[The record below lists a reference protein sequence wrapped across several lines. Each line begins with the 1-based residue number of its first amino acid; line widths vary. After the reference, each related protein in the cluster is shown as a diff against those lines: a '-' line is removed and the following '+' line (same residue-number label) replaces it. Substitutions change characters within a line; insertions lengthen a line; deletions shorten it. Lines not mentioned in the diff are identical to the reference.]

1 MACFRAEAEGQA
13 ESVPHVNPIPSD
25 LCPSQT
31 SGALRMWPAT
41 KTILDVRP
49 CIDFFLLTSLELLDM
64 LSQLR
69 CKCPQVETPKP
80 KLEIRSYTQVPTSR
94 DPKTETRN
102 PKSLNPK
109 PFTKGVRSSGLLG
122 SGSIEFY
129 HYPKKSK
136 HLSPK
141 HPQNLPIG
149 PKVVPFWDSLIEF

>member
-1 MACFRAEAEGQA
+1 MFQGGGRGPSRERTSCEPHPFR
-13 ESVPHVNPIPSD
+13 SVPISNIRCLADVAGDQDHIR
-25 LCPSQT
+25 CPP
-31 SGALRMWPAT
+31 LHR
-41 KTILDVRP
+41 L
-49 CIDFFLLTSLELLDM
+49 FLLTSLELLDM

-109 PFTKGVRSSGLLG
+109 PFTKGLRSSGLLG

-136 HLSPK
+136 NLSPK